1 MTPRPQESPAH
12 LHDRFL
18 LFHLVRAGAWRLLR
32 ARAMAGR
39 SGREHRGVFISA
51 RVASSAGWAGRQRSG
66 VWPHAHSSPTG
77 HSQQLPENG
86 LQAPVRSP
94 WLPAQGVGGRGLG
107 LQLHQAPLPGVC
119 PQTGWGLPKHL
130 LMYGRGPKQSEGA
143 QPQLGP
149 LPTLPASHRTHS
161 PMALC
166 VTHMSGD
173 RHVSIS
179 QPY

>member
-1 MTPRPQESPAH
+1 MTGSSCSTWSGLEPGVSFEPGPRPGGQGGNIEGFSSAPGWPHLRGGRAGRGQESGPMH
-12 LHDRFL
+12 THPQL
-18 LFHLVRAGAWRLLR
+18 GIPSSSLR
-32 ARAMAGR
+32 TGSKPQ
-39 SGREHRGVFISA
+39 SGPL
-51 RVASSAGWAGRQRSG
+51 SS
-66 VWPHAHSSPTG
+66 
-77 HSQQLPENG
+77 LPKV
-86 LQAPVRSP
+86 L
-94 WLPAQGVGGRGLG
+94 GGRGLG

-166 VTHMSGD
+166 VTHVPGD